1 MNLQQRLRLD
11 AAIATEEGQPL
22 DDFISRREVKR
33 SKGRWPQQ
41 HTVRCF
47 TPQGVSRAVRRELW
61 PDL

>member
-11 AAIATEEGQPL
+11 AAIPTEEGQPL

-33 SKGRWPQQ
+33 GRWPRQ
-41 HTVRCF
+41 HTVKSF
-47 TPQGVSRAVRRELW
+47 TPPQVGGVIRQELW

>member
-22 DDFISRREVKR
+22 NDFISRQEVKR
-33 SKGRWPQQ
+33 NRWPRQ
-41 HTVRCF
+41 HTVKSF
-47 TPQGVSRAVRRELW
+47 TSPQVSGVIRQELW